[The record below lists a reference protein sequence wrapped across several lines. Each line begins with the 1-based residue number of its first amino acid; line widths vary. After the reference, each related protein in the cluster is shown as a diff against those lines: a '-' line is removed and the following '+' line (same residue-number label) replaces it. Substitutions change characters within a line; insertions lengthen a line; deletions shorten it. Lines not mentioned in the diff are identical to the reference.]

1 MTDTVV
7 GPKHDGPG
15 PDHAEFMSGGLM
27 AMCLEYI
34 KTDRASEESQQSF
47 LEKETPKVNMKGIV
61 GHSQVKGVR
70 GGGKTRD

>member
-1 MTDTVV
+1 MHYILLVSTCYVTDTVV

-47 LEKETPKVNMKGIV
+47 LEKETPKVRHER
-61 GHSQVKGVR
+61 HSR
-70 GGGKTRD
+70 S